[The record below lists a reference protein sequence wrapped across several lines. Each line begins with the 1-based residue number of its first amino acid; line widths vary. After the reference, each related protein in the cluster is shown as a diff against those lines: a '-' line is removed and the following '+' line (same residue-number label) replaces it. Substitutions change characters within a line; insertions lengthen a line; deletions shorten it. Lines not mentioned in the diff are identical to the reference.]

1 MQLLKFPA
9 FIYYFIFNCY
19 VNMVDVKTEA
29 LLEKF
34 TNYVMLDGKK
44 SLAIKLMKDTFE
56 VVKSKGQKDPKAVF
70 MKALENVM
78 PRIEVRP
85 KRVWGSIYQVP
96 QEVKD
101 KRQLFLAA
109 KWMLEAVRKKK
120 GTGFANLLASELID
134 AANETWD
141 AVRKKMEV
149 YKMAEANKA
158 FARFARR

>member
-1 MQLLKFPA
+1 
-9 FIYYFIFNCY
+9 
-19 VNMVDVKTEA
+19 MVDVKTEA
-29 LLEKF
+29 LLDKF

-44 SLAIKLMKDTFE
+44 ALAQKLMNDTFE
-56 VVKSKGQKDPKAVF
+56 VIKSKGQKNPKAIF

-78 PRIEVRP
+78 PKIEVRP

-96 QEVKD
+96 QEVKA

-120 GTGFANLLASELID
+120 GANFPRLLAAELID
-134 AANETWD
+134 AANETGD
-141 AVRKKMEV
+141 AVRKKLDV

-158 FARFARR
+158 FARFAKR